1 MSDSAG
7 LERRYRRLLACY
19 PRAFRREHEHEIL
32 AVLMAGADE
41 GQQRPRLGEAADLIK
56 HALWMRLGLSRG
68 RIMDTTTMFPI
79 SFDRPSRKPM
89 TVLGAGPKVSLV
101 EVSSSTV
108 DIRMGWAF
116 RATIPRGAVASVRPL
131 DGGLSDLSGPF
142 RISVLRGVNYWR
154 GTALV
159 NGAGTGLV
167 EITLDR
173 SEWVRLGPFRVPMRR
188 LIVSAEDQ
196 SGLVAALNPSSPR
209 SPDSDDLSL

>member
-1 MSDSAG
+1 
-7 LERRYRRLLACY
+7 
-19 PRAFRREHEHEIL
+19 
-32 AVLMAGADE
+32 
-41 GQQRPRLGEAADLIK
+41 
-56 HALWMRLGLSRG
+56 
-68 RIMDTTTMFPI
+68 MDNTTTFPL

-89 TVLGAGPKVSLV
+89 TVLGVGPRLSCV

-116 RATIPRGAVASVRPL
+116 RATIPREAVASARPL
-131 DGGLSDLSGPF
+131 DGGLSELSGPF

-167 EITLDR
+167 EMTLDR
-173 SEWVRLGPFRVPMRR
+173 PEWVRLGPLRVQMHR

-196 SGLVAALNPSSPR
+196 SGLVAALTPSETI
-209 SPDSDDLSL
+209 